1 LDRLSWPNSG
11 SSLLGLLPQPLRV
24 TFRIV
29 GLQTPKM
36 THAKLRL
43 AAAAMGKPETKV
55 GSLCKEIGITRQ
67 TLYRYVAPDGSLR
80 ESGKKLLKKA

>member
-1 LDRLSWPNSG
+1 
-11 SSLLGLLPQPLRV
+11 
-24 TFRIV
+24 
-29 GLQTPKM
+29 M

-55 GSLCKEIGITRQ
+55 SDLCKEIGITRQ

-80 ESGKKLLKKA
+80 ESGKKLRTMKTEEDAKKKVL